1 MVLTSAA
8 INKKIRNLKEELEL
22 VLEKESN
29 SEVYVSVE
37 GYDDVVPEYS
47 FKETQAKVE
56 SISEQIRKL
65 KHALN
70 VMNTTRKLEHFDMT
84 IDEALVYM
92 AQLNKRMA
100 RLDTAR
106 RRLPKSRKVTS
117 RYGESTSLV
126 EYVVA
131 NYDIDEVD
139 AYYKE
144 MQDTVNQLQMDID
157 YINQTV
163 GINVDL

>member
-1 MVLTSAA
+1 
-8 INKKIRNLKEELEL
+8 
-22 VLEKESN
+22 
-29 SEVYVSVE
+29 
-37 GYDDVVPEYS
+37 
-47 FKETQAKVE
+47 
-56 SISEQIRKL
+56 
-65 KHALN
+65 
-70 VMNTTRKLEHFDMT
+70 
-84 IDEALVYM
+84 
-92 AQLNKRMA
+92 MA

-157 YINQTV
+157 YINQTI